1 MQKRKSVLSTAKLS
15 TFFKSSKI
23 DVSDKD
29 NTDSV
34 VCEHGISN
42 SMPNDDVIDS
52 NLSTEIQATSYT
64 ISVEPKNNTDSVVC
78 EQRISD
84 SIPDDD
90 IVIGSNLVNEK
101 LDKLC
106 LCLIDAEKYSLLK
119 RNCYDEINN
128 TQTSLF
134 SPAMINSDNDEAER
148 TLFFSR
154 KLKFKTDNSKERRN
168 HMENIRYIS
177 PCNSPDFSNN
187 EVPFDLEKST
197 GRKSF
202 SLCEDHDA
210 INDKE
215 FKKQIIR
222 HVMYFKVELKH
233 ITNTLTINHY
243 ELLERVQSI
252 EKFLEDKPT
261 KFYEQ
266 TNVDINCMS
275 DCSIPID
282 NVVDLNT
289 LEDKTLGDQ
298 EFKKALIN
306 ELSHVGGKNVKTAVK
321 RVYELLKQKLATI
334 EVNDKTAID
343 YKEKKLEQQILHN
356 SPSSNMSNY
365 VKIDNLQPLESKIS
379 FIEKLVCSKMKKF
392 ITSNLN
398 AGRNNICLL
407 YI

>member
-1 MQKRKSVLSTAKLS
+1 M
-15 TFFKSSKI
+15 I
-23 DVSDKD
+23 
-29 NTDSV
+29 
-34 VCEHGISN
+34 N
-42 SMPNDDVIDS
+42 SDDVC
-52 NLSTEIQATSYT
+52 
-64 ISVEPKNNTDSVVC
+64 P
-78 EQRISD
+78 
-84 SIPDDD
+84 
-90 IVIGSNLVNEK
+90 
-101 LDKLC
+101 
-106 LCLIDAEKYSLLK
+106 IDAEKSSLLK
-119 RNCYDEINN
+119 RNCYDESNN

-134 SPAMINSDNDEAER
+134 SPAMINSDNDEAGG
-148 TLFFSR
+148 TSFFSR
-154 KLKFKTDNSKERRN
+154 KLKFKTDYSIERRN
-168 HMENIRYIS
+168 HMDNIRYIS
-177 PCNSPDFSNN
+177 PRNSPVFSNN

-222 HVMYFKVELKH
+222 HVMYFKVMLKH
-233 ITNTLTINHY
+233 ITNTLTNNHY

-275 DCSIPID
+275 DCSIPVD

-321 RVYELLKQKLATI
+321 RIISKLFTNCFLADYSFTGKKGKKKFCDLFIFPIILKSIK
-334 EVNDKTAID
+334 KT
-343 YKEKKLEQQILHN
+343 
-356 SPSSNMSNY
+356 
-365 VKIDNLQPLESKIS
+365 SKIQ
-379 FIEKLVCSKMKKF
+379 KCK
-392 ITSNLN
+392 
-398 AGRNNICLL
+398 
-407 YI
+407 